1 MSIMKFLSNNTS
13 VSFLLEEY
21 YCYSMP
27 LSEIMSTE
35 NLPTEIDDLSDAST
49 VVGVDKT
56 REEYL
61 RLFSR

>member
-1 MSIMKFLSNNTS
+1 
-13 VSFLLEEY
+13 
-21 YCYSMP
+21 
-27 LSEIMSTE
+27 MSTE
-35 NLPTEIDDLSDAST
+35 NLCNEIDDLSDAST